1 MTRDG
6 IAELRQYVHGLRRS
20 TGGRS
25 VLLESV
31 GRYASKFETATG
43 IHVTVVDSIGKVDIQ
58 DRLAADIFQMAAEA
72 LSNVHRHTTATAVT
86 LVLEAGEAGTVILRV
101 ENEIPAKDTQ
111 RAFVPG
117 SISDR
122 ADALGGRTDVAIQEG
137 RTVVRVEIPL

>member
-1 MTRDG
+1 TGLESLITMTRDG

-43 IHVTVVDSIGKVDIQ
+43 IHVTVVDSIGLLDIQ

-72 LSNVHRHTTATAVT
+72 LSNVHRHTTANAVT
-86 LVLEAGEAGTVILRV
+86 LVLEASGTGSVVLRV
-101 ENEIPAKDTQ
+101 ENEITASDKL
-111 RAFVPG
+111 RAFRPG

-122 ADALGGRTDVAIQEG
+122 ADALGGRTEVGVQ
-137 RTVVRVEIPL
+137 